1 MALSSSEA
9 AAALGT
15 ARTEEAA
22 QQGVA
27 ACADI
32 AESAATAV
40 KSSTALAYDL
50 EQEQQQTS
58 TASGSPQSGNDW
70 EVHCIS
76 QATAVGQQ
84 AQERSERRTKRQS
97 DDSSLRSHKQ
107 SKHAKKET
115 DLQRARPTTLDADD
129 DDAANDAYEKFA
141 DNQSITVANIV
152 RSAAVPLT
160 RTRSSNKRSSPRL
173 HNSSAVA
180 AAQTPGS
187 NFGHEQQPH
196 EGTPL
201 RRASRIAEKQQ
212 QQQQLQQR
220 QQQQQQ
226 LSSSMREQRRLARA
240 GA

>member
-70 EVHCIS
+70 E
-76 QATAVGQQ
+76 
-84 AQERSERRTKRQS
+84 
-97 DDSSLRSHKQ
+97 
-107 SKHAKKET
+107 
-115 DLQRARPTTLDADD
+115 
-129 DDAANDAYEKFA
+129 
-141 DNQSITVANIV
+141 
-152 RSAAVPLT
+152 
-160 RTRSSNKRSSPRL
+160 
-173 HNSSAVA
+173 
-180 AAQTPGS
+180 
-187 NFGHEQQPH
+187 
-196 EGTPL
+196 
-201 RRASRIAEKQQ
+201 
-212 QQQQLQQR
+212 
-220 QQQQQQ
+220 
-226 LSSSMREQRRLARA
+226 
-240 GA
+240 